1 MQLSQLKWWY
11 LGLFYVVSVAEGN
24 INNYYVYIYN
34 NHLFKPTVQEKE
46 TEGREER
53 YIGLKEG
60 TAAEASIISKG
71 SGSV

>member
-53 YIGLKEG
+53 GREEMYTGLKVG
-60 TAAEASIISKG
+60 TAAGHCSQS
-71 SGSV
+71 

>member
-1 MQLSQLKWWY
+1 M
-11 LGLFYVVSVAEGN
+11 
-24 INNYYVYIYN
+24 YIYN